1 MAFNLIIVV
10 LLPALYI
17 AIGTAVL
24 NGFTYKINHV
34 IGYRTPRS
42 MRCIRSWSWAQ
53 SMMGEYLLFDGA
65 ILIIPSIAAVV
76 LVEIFA
82 GSSEKTS
89 ITALV
94 ILLIQTLS
102 LIFVIAQIES
112 NLKKEHHRWDVK

>member
-17 AIGTAVL
+17 AIGIAVL
-24 NGFTYKINHV
+24 NGFTYKMNHI

-65 ILIIPSIAAVV
+65 ILIIPSIIAVV
-76 LVEIFA
+76 FVELLTMC
-82 GSSEKTS
+82 SEKTS
-89 ITALV
+89 VTALV
-94 ILLIQTLS
+94 ILLIQSFS
-102 LIFVIAQIES
+102 LIFVILKIEG
-112 NLKKEHHRWDVK
+112 NLKKEHHRWDIK